1 MVFSFLRFLEVDI
14 DGSLFLRKD
23 LGKEM
28 LIFVFEFL
36 LIEVKIVGLIILL
49 EKERCEVFEESG
61 DDIKIEN
68 FIEFE
73 VSSFFGVLLVY
84 VSFDC
89 VMMLKFEV
97 FLNILVFGYVEKF

>member
-14 DGSLFLRKD
+14 DGSWFLRKD

-36 LIEVKIVGLIILL
+36 FIEVKIVGLLLL
-49 EKERCEVFEESG
+49 EKERCDVFEESG

-73 VSSFFGVLLVY
+73 VSSFLGVLL

-89 VMMLKFEV
+89 VMTLKFEV

>member
-14 DGSLFLRKD
+14 YGSLFLRKD

-36 LIEVKIVGLIILL
+36 FIEVKIVGLLLL
-49 EKERCEVFEESG
+49 EKERCDVFEESG

-73 VSSFFGVLLVY
+73 VSSFLGVLL

>member
-14 DGSLFLRKD
+14 DGSLFLKKD

-36 LIEVKIVGLIILL
+36 FIEVKIVGLLLL
-49 EKERCEVFEESG
+49 EKERCDVFEKSG

-73 VSSFFGVLLVY
+73 VSSFLGVLL

>member
-1 MVFSFLRFLEVDI
+1 MVFSFLRFLEVDV

-73 VSSFFGVLLVY
+73 VNSFFGVLLV
-84 VSFDC
+84 SFDC
-89 VMMLKFEV
+89 VMTLKFEV